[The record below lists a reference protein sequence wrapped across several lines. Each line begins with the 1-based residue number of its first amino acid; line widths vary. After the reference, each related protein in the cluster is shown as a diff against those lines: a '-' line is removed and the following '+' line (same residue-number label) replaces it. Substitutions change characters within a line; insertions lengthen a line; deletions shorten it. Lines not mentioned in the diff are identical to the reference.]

1 MYRWDLASRIARF
14 LANQDREETTVREV
28 ITQALWDH
36 KVTPKLRRDVADTLK
51 HFGWTSTKTRWKK
64 ALPTRQAERYINTAL
79 LEARIEKQKTV
90 VSELSYNEL
99 ADTIAQATAR
109 STEARLRDHAINKL
123 IDEIIRTRFAE
134 RIFEQRVAALEAQLR
149 STDD

>member
-1 MYRWDLASRIARF
+1 MYRWDLAPRIARF

-109 STEARLRDHAINKL
+109 STETRLRDYAINKL

-134 RIFEQRVAALEAQLR
+134 RIFEQRIAALEAQLR